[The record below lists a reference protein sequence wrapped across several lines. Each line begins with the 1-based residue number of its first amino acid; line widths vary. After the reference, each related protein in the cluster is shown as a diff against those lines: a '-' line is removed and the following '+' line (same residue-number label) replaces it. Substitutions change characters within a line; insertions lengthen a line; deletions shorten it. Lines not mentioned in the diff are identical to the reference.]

1 MLALLPAFHTAAVGG
16 PFVFSLDNRPK
27 APNSIDPIAVP
38 PGVVGNGAE
47 DPFGQIILPPPI
59 RVGPSP
65 SLNPTLLSDA
75 DILVPG
81 VIGPLA
87 NTFRPV
93 GTNYIDEIST
103 NHAPIHGG
111 QLRLLFSVDRASNGL
126 PGSSVRNQFNRNQQ
140 SGDIFLSN
148 GLFPAPSDYLPLLPP
163 DVGFFGELPSV
174 GSGTTNSL
182 LLNQSHLTLTAGSGP
197 GNFDDSTVFAP
208 AIAPGTHDNV
218 DGFDISLID
227 TTADQ
232 VGDKE
237 LFFSVNPSQP
247 GLNPFYISAADI
259 YRAPPGAIPVV
270 LFAGAA
276 TMGLDTFG
284 INTDNVDGLD
294 IFDRSPGPFG
304 LPNGILDPGID
315 YALFS
320 LSPGSKTLVNNP
332 GLTAADIFFT
342 DFANSFARF
351 AKAADLGLS
360 GTVNPAELGGPGAG
374 PGAALEPLGNDS
386 VDALAASTTGDM
398 DWDGDVDYDDVD
410 DFVQGLTRPDDYDD
424 DIDHLFSA
432 PTVNGDFFPT
442 DDIVDFDDVP
452 PFRLKVEG
460 TSGPTGGRGTPEP
473 DALLLAAT
481 ALVALMGCG
490 RRCWLHSRPDTVAH
504 DCCHPEGGSA
514 TEGSTWRKRDSSL
527 RFAPLRMTT
536 RAATRPAYT
545 IVELLVVI
553 TIISLLLAFLM
564 PAIQAARE
572 AARSA
577 QCADHIRQLAL
588 ATQAYHSSH
597 NQFPTGSTL
606 SPKAHADGDNW
617 LVFCLPYLEEQEVAD
632 RILKQRENIAP
643 PIRIFF
649 CPSDPVIIGGGA
661 DDKHPTN
668 YCGSGG
674 AGRDPEYVIDTSD
687 NKVCGDVYTDG
698 IFYPLSKTAAKN
710 ITDGLSHTLA
720 IGERIYFNYPWNAG
734 AYWAGSTT
742 QRFCINGTKNVR
754 WPINSPPTT
763 SGYCVADKE
772 APASLRTLLWNDLYF
787 GSRHPRGA
795 WFAFADG
802 HVNFIADDIAFSV
815 YQDLATRAGGE
826 QPP

>member
-1 MLALLPAFHTAAVGG
+1 MVVRSQALGHFGAVAMLLLLPIHRAAFGG

-27 APNSIDPIAVP
+27 APNSIDPIAIP

-81 VIGPLA
+81 IVGPLINA
-87 NTFRPV
+87 ARPV
-93 GTNYIDEIST
+93 GTNYIDEISS
-103 NHAPIHGG
+103 NHAAIHGG
-111 QLRLLFSVDRASNGL
+111 ELRLLFSVDRASNGL
-126 PGSSVRNQFNRNQQ
+126 PATAVRNQFDRNQQ
-140 SGDIFLSN
+140 AGDIFLSN
-148 GLFPAPSDYLPLLPP
+148 GLFPAPSTFLPLLPP
-163 DVGFFGELPSV
+163 DVGFFGDLPSV
-174 GSGTTNSL
+174 GSGTTNSM
-182 LLNQSHLTLTAGSGP
+182 LLNQSHLTLTAGAGP
-197 GNFDDSTVFAP
+197 GNFVNSTVFAP

-232 VGDKE
+232 IGEKE

-247 GLNPFYISAADI
+247 GLNAFYISAADV
-259 YRAPPGAIPVV
+259 YRAPPGALPVV

-276 TMGLDTFG
+276 TMGLDNFG

-294 IFDRSPGPFG
+294 IFDRSPGPLG
-304 LPNGILDPGID
+304 LPNGTLDPGID

-320 LSPGSKTLVNNP
+320 LSPGSATLLNTP

-374 PGAALEPLGNDS
+374 SGAALEPLGNDNA
-386 VDALAASTTGDM
+386 DALAAVRMGDM
-398 DWDGDVDYDDVD
+398 NWDGAVNYDDVP
-410 DFVQGLTRPDDYDD
+410 DFVQGLTRPGDYEN
-424 DIDHLFSA
+424 DIDHLYSS
-432 PTVNGDFFPT
+432 PTVLGDFSPT

-452 PFRLKVEG
+452 PFRLAIEG
-460 TSGPTGGRGTPEP
+460 TPPPPGGQSTPEP
-473 DALLLAAT
+473 AALLMT
-481 ALVALMGCG
+481 ALALIFLLGCWRQCRPYHRLKSNFAVA
-490 RRCWLHSRPDTVAH
+490 
-504 DCCHPEGGSA
+504 PEGQG
-514 TEGSTWRKRDSSL
+514 RH
-527 RFAPLRMTT
+527 
-536 RAATRPAYT
+536 RAAYT

-577 QCADHIRQLAL
+577 QCADHLRQLAL
-588 ATQAYHSSH
+588 ATHSYHSSH

-606 SPKAHADGDNW
+606 SPKAHAVGDNW

-632 RILKQRENIAP
+632 RILKHRENIAP

-649 CPSDPVIIGGGA
+649 CPSDPIVVGA
-661 DDKHPTN
+661 ADELHPTN
-668 YCGSGG
+668 YCGTGG
-674 AGRDPEYVIDTSD
+674 AGRSPDYVIDTLD
-687 NKVCGDVYTDG
+687 NKICGDVYTDG
-698 IFYPLSKTAAKN
+698 VFYPLSKTASKH

-720 IGERIYFNYPWNAG
+720 IGERIYFTYTWTAG
-734 AYWAGSTT
+734 AHWVGSAS
-742 QRFCINGTKNVR
+742 QRLCIHGTKNVR

-763 SGYCVADKE
+763 SGYFVADKE
-772 APASLRTLLWNDLYF
+772 APASLRTLLMNDLYF
-787 GSRHPRGA
+787 GSRHPGGA

-802 HVNFIADDIAFSV
+802 HVQFVADDIAFSV
-815 YQDLATRAGGE
+815 YQDLATRNGGE
-826 QPP
+826 QTP